1 MRRWIGILVA
11 LGFTG
16 NQLWRRRKPY
26 RLAGKNVVITGGGR
40 GLGLA
45 LAREVARRGARI
57 GICARH
63 GDELALAKTELL
75 SRGSTVA
82 TAVVD
87 LRDAAS
93 TATAFADL
101 RAQLGEIDALF
112 NVAGVIGVGPL
123 EALTFADFEN
133 SMATNFFGALR
144 ATAAVLPAMRARRD
158 GAIVNITSLGGRIA
172 IPHMLPYCASK
183 FALLGFSIG
192 LHAEVT
198 RDRVR
203 VTTVIPGL
211 MRTGSPPQATF
222 VGQPEKEYAMFAA
235 SDATPLTS
243 TSVARA
249 ARQIVDACER
259 GRERHTI
266 TWQARFALLLEGIAP
281 SLVSRLM
288 TLSGYLLPDA
298 GDEPQRRSG
307 AQSESALTRS
317 PLFAMSHEATISQH
331 ENVHP
336 AAPPA

>member
-1 MRRWIGILVA
+1 MRPQIGLIA
-11 LGFTG
+11 LAIVG
-16 NQLWRRRKPY
+16 NVLWRRRKPY
-26 RLAGKNVVITGGGR
+26 RLRGKNVVITGGGR
-40 GLGLA
+40 GLGLQ
-45 LAREVARRGARI
+45 LAREAAARGARL
-57 GICARH
+57 GLCARH
-63 GDELALAKTELL
+63 EDELALAHAELAA
-75 SRGSTVA
+75 SGATVA

-93 TATAFADL
+93 TESAFENL
-101 RAQLGEIDALF
+101 RARLGEIDALF
-112 NVAGVIGVGPL
+112 NVAGIIGVGPI
-123 EALTFADFEN
+123 EALTFEDFED

-158 GAIVNITSLGGRIA
+158 GAIVNITSLGAKIA

-198 RDRVR
+198 RDRIR

-222 VGQPEKEYAMFAA
+222 VGQAEKEYAMFAA

-266 TWQARFALLLEGIAP
+266 TWQARLAIFFEGLAP
-281 SLVSRLM
+281 SLVSRVM
-288 TLSGYLLPDA
+288 TLSGYALPDG
-298 GDEPQRRSG
+298 GDEPQRRTG
-307 AQSESALTRS
+307 AQSESAFTRS
-317 PLFAMSHEATISQH
+317 PLFAMARKATLAQH
-331 ENVHP
+331 EDVHP
-336 AAPPA
+336 AMTPAT